1 MGIFD
6 KIAGEF
12 IDVID
17 WTDASDDVIVFRF
30 DRHGNEI
37 KFGAQLTV
45 RESQVA
51 VFINEGQLADV
62 FQPGM
67 YELETQNLPI
77 LSTLQGWKYG
87 FQSPFKAEV
96 YFINTKRFRDMKWG
110 TRTPLIIR
118 DQEFGAVRLRAYG
131 TYEFRVKDGPTFLRE
146 IVGTDGYFT
155 TDEISDQLRNIAV
168 SRFASVVG
176 NYRIPVLDLAAN
188 YDDLSKLMQQAI
200 GPEYEQYGLELTK
213 FLVENISLPEA
224 VEEALDKRSAMG
236 AVGNLDQYM
245 KYQTAQAIGDAADAP
260 GGAAGSGMGMGMG
273 FAMGQQMANNMAGQ
287 SQNSGNQGQATP
299 PPLPESQPFWAAI
312 DGKQAGPFE
321 ETALKGKIE
330 GGEISRDTL
339 VWAQGMTG
347 WAKAGDVP
355 ALTGL
360 FAAVP
365 PPLPPAS

>member
-1 MGIFD
+1 MGLFD

-12 IDVID
+12 IDVIE
-17 WTDASDDVIVFRF
+17 WTDASDDLIVYRF
-30 DRHGNEI
+30 DRHNNEI

-87 FQSPFKAEV
+87 FESPFKAEI

-110 TRTPLIIR
+110 TRTPLIVR
-118 DQEFGAVRLRAYG
+118 DQEFGAVRLRCYG

-155 TDEISDQLRNIAV
+155 TDEISDQLRNIIV
-168 SRFASVVG
+168 SRFANIIG
-176 NYRIPVLDLAAN
+176 AYQIPVLDLAGN
-188 YDDLSKLMQQAI
+188 YNDLSRLMTDAI
-200 GPEYEQYGLELTK
+200 GPEFEQYGLELTK
-213 FLVENISLPEA
+213 FLVENISVPED
-224 VEEALDKRSAMG
+224 VEAALDKRASMG

-245 KYQTAQAIGDAADAP
+245 RYQTAEAIGKAAETP

-273 FAMGQQMANNMAGQ
+273 FAMGQQMASNMSGQ
-287 SQNSGNQGQATP
+287 GGTQTGGATP
-299 PPLPESQPFWAAI
+299 PPLPGQKPFWAAI
-312 DGKQAGPFE
+312 GGQQAGPFP
-321 ETALKGKIE
+321 E
-330 GGEISRDTL
+330 GELRQKVADGEVTRETL
-339 VWAQGMTG
+339 VWAEGMTG
-347 WAKAGDVP
+347 WAKAGEVP
-355 ALTGL
+355 SLASL
-360 FAAVP
+360 FAAMP
-365 PPLPPAS
+365 PPLPSGA